1 MLRKLTLFEF
11 VLLLIFVVSSLKSVF
26 NWWMYMSAF
35 MDFILLIFCLI
46 NKDFYKG
53 DISKIFFI
61 LLLCCVSL
69 FIYDLSSSITLFYL
83 FVGLLSCEYLA
94 NKYIIRKEFIYR
106 LFLYVCIPVS
116 LLSFILGPYSSI
128 ENTNPLSYIPVSNN
142 EWKIN
147 VLSWGATIHGT
158 SLIGLLI
165 FLVSL
170 YNIGVLQKDKWIDNI
185 FLVLGVYFVV
195 FSGSR
200 GGYITFFLILILFYI
215 NRKRIY
221 VFYSCFILLTT
232 IVVTYSMELLHDYVN
247 ISSTSQLVN
256 SLLKLDYWDS
266 TSGITS
272 GRSWLWA
279 YHWNLLVGSHYLGVG
294 KDGID
299 IKLGE
304 LTNTGEI
311 APGATESPAT
321 FLLAAYGPLG
331 VILIS
336 IYFYMF
342 LKALRKQKI
351 FAILLMAMAIS
362 LLIGS
367 GINMFVFIDP
377 YSMLFLL
384 LYFNSMKNSNCL
396 NLKICV

>member
-1 MLRKLTLFEF
+1 MFRRLTLFEIY
-11 VLLLIFVVSSLKSVF
+11 LIFTFWISSLNAMF
-26 NWWMYMSAF
+26 NFCGYLSSF
-35 MDFILLIFCLI
+35 FGLILLVFCLF
-46 NKDFYKG
+46 NKSFYNGNIAKL
-53 DISKIFFI
+53 FLI
-61 LLLCCVSL
+61 LLLCYISL
-69 FIYDLSSSITLFYL
+69 IIYDISSCITLFYL
-83 FVGLLSCEYLA
+83 FVGLMSCEFLA
-94 NKYIIRKEFIYR
+94 NKYIIRKEFIYS
-106 LFLYVCIPVS
+106 LFLYVCIPIS
-116 LLSFILGPYSSI
+116 LLSFMLGPYSNV
-128 ENTNPLSYIPVSNN
+128 ENTNPLSYIPISNN
-142 EWKIN
+142 GWKIN
-147 VLSWGATIHGT
+147 ILFWGATIHGT

-165 FLVSL
+165 FLLSL

-247 ISSTSQLVN
+247 ISSTSQLIN
-256 SLLKLDYWDS
+256 SLLRLDYWDS

-311 APGATESPAT
+311 ALGATESPAT
-321 FLLAAYGPLG
+321 FLLAAYGPFG

-362 LLIGS
+362 LLVGS

-377 YSMLFLL
+377 YSILFLL
-384 LYFNSMKNSNCL
+384 LYFNSMKNSNYL
-396 NLKICV
+396 N